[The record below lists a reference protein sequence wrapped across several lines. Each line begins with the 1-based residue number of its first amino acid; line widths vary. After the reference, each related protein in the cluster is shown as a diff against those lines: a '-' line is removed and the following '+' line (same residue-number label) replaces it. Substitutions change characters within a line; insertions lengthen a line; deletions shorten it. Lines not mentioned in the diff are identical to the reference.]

1 MRMVNWNSTV
11 MDGAFPGSQSAS
23 HSEKRLESTRKAVAA
38 FHPDLDWNVMV
49 MVMIMSINID
59 LLDWFLSFVSLFSF
73 LIWFDLIFFL
83 YWIGLM
89 AIPRTRTR
97 APYRICACP
106 ISPTDRAPNPLRYK
120 IERES
125 SLQNRTLELIF
136 IFILLLSLFPL
147 VPPRPPP
154 PQTGNGS
161 SKERVSRSH
170 SLKETQ
176 TRKVERA
183 GDKDKKESRDAKDG
197 QHTST
202 AALAGGVSG
211 SVSLKQ
217 KITNVLY
224 PDREQHD
231 HKESN
236 RSSSSSSHRN
246 ITYPPQSLYSALDSC
261 LYLAAQGTTRS
272 FHLSIQSTNG
282 PVHQSTLCLLLLLL
296 CSALQSECG
305 AVQPALH
312 FQVDRLFQ

>member
-11 MDGAFPGSQSAS
+11 LDGAFPGSQSAS

-136 IFILLLSLFPL
+136 IFILLPSLFPL
-147 VPPRPPP
+147 VPLLPRLETGAVRNEWAGATVWRRRRRARWNAPATRTRRSRGTRKMVNTPAPPRW
-154 PQTGNGS
+154 Q
-161 SKERVSRSH
+161 EEWAAASRSNRK
-170 SLKETQ
+170 SPTSS
-176 TRKVERA
+176 TRIA
-183 GDKDKKESRDAKDG
+183 SSTTTKKATG
-197 QHTST
+197 AAAAATATSPIRLNPCT
-202 AALAGGVSG
+202 
-211 SVSLKQ
+211 
-217 KITNVLY
+217 
-224 PDREQHD
+224 
-231 HKESN
+231 
-236 RSSSSSSHRN
+236 
-246 ITYPPQSLYSALDSC
+246 PP
-261 LYLAAQGTTRS
+261 
-272 FHLSIQSTNG
+272 
-282 PVHQSTLCLLLLLL
+282 
-296 CSALQSECG
+296 
-305 AVQPALH
+305 
-312 FQVDRLFQ
+312 